1 MTTCLFVENPHG
13 KSTPCLVIIII
24 IIIIFIII
32 IIIIIIIFNSLFK
45 VDKNLQF
52 LYNFQ

>member
-24 IIIIFIII
+24 IFIII
-32 IIIIIIIFNSLFK
+32 IINSLFK

-52 LYNFQ
+52 LFNFQ

>member
-24 IIIIFIII
+24 IFIII
-32 IIIIIIIFNSLFK
+32 IIINSLFK